1 MIAAVGLKLKIVVA
15 KTLSFG
21 ENQFWLT
28 LLTKLMTIKAEKA
41 VTPWPVI
48 AIEYLPTLG
57 TKGCNPGNEL
67 RIQRAAP
74 KGNKQGKLIQIIM

>member
-1 MIAAVGLKLKIVVA
+1 
-15 KTLSFG
+15 
-21 ENQFWLT
+21 
-28 LLTKLMTIKAEKA
+28 MTIKAEKA

-74 KGNKQGKLIQIIM
+74 NSNRKKEGLYKSSCKSNNYILGQVAS